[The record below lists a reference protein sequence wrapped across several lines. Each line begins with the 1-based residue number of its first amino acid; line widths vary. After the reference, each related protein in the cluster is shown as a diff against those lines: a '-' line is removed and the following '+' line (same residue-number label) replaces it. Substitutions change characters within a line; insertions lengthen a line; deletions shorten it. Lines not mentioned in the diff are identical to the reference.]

1 MSSIPASQVARV
13 LPQVLNAGG
22 NPLAFNG
29 LFLTLNPRVPVGTVL
44 NFPNDGNSV
53 DDYFGPASQESTW
66 ADIYFLGHDT
76 STIKPD
82 SLLFARYTA
91 AAAAAFLLGGPVNT
105 LTLSQIQ
112 AMQGDLTVVVD
123 GYPHTASGLN
133 LSAATSYSAAAA
145 LIAQGLNASQ
155 PVAAS
160 VTGAI
165 APATAAVTASI
176 AGNVMT
182 VNAVASGT
190 LVPGAILTGPGV
202 AAGTTVTS
210 QLSGLPGGTGTYAVS
225 VAQVLPNSSISATY
239 GVLTVSAVAS
249 GSLSVGQ
256 TLTGGGVTAGT
267 RITGLGTGAGLAG
280 TYFVS
285 PSQTASS
292 GTLTAAATPI
302 AVSYDA
308 ISGGLQITS
317 GITGAASSIG
327 YATGSLAAPLMLTQ
341 GTGAVLS
348 LGADATTPGAFMEGI
363 VDLTQNWVSFTTLFD
378 PDGGSGATAQRM
390 LFATWNNSKNNRYA
404 YVCWDRDASPTVTQP
419 ATTSLGYLLQQSG
432 LSGTIPIY
440 EPSDLG
446 HAPFICGFI
455 ASIDFQARNGRTT
468 AAFRQQSGLVAG
480 VSNARIAS
488 NLAGD
493 PQVAGSYGNGYNFY
507 GAYATAN
514 QGFVFFNR
522 GTVSGKFQW
531 IDSYINQIRLNNQ
544 LQLAMV
550 NLLTQVNSIPYN
562 TEGYAM
568 VEAAW
573 LDPIQ
578 EAVNF
583 GSIRAGIPLSNL
595 QKSEIRSAAGLDIAD
610 TLFQRGWYAQILDAA
625 PQVRQGRA
633 SPPCRLWYTDG
644 QSIQAITLASIN
656 IQ

>member
-1 MSSIPASQVARV
+1 MASIPADQIVRV

-29 LFLTLNPRVPVGTVL
+29 LFLTLNPRVPIGTVL
-44 NFPNDGNSV
+44 DFPNDGSSV
-53 DDYFGPASQESTW
+53 EDYFGPGSQEAAW
-66 ADIYFLGHDT
+66 ADIYFLGFDT
-76 STIKPD
+76 STQKPD
-82 SLLFARYTA
+82 SLLFARFTA
-91 AAAAAFLLGGPVNT
+91 AAAPAYLIGGPVNT
-105 LTLSQIQ
+105 LTVAQIQ
-112 AMQGDLTVVVD
+112 AMQGDLSVVVD

-133 LSAATSYSAAAA
+133 LSGATSYSAAAA
-145 LIAQGLNASQ
+145 LIQQALNASQ

-165 APATAAVTASI
+165 APATAAITASI

-182 VNAVASGT
+182 VNAVMSGT
-190 LVPGAILTGPGV
+190 LVPGAVLTGSGV

-210 QLSGLPGGTGTYAVS
+210 QLSGLPGGPGTYAVS
-225 VAQVLPNSSISATY
+225 AAQVVPNASLSAAY
-239 GVLTVSAVAS
+239 GVLTVSAVSS

-256 TLTGGGVTAGT
+256 TLTGAGVSAGT

-280 TYFVS
+280 TYYVS
-285 PSQTASS
+285 PSQTVSS

-317 GITGAASSIG
+317 GITGGASSIG
-327 YATGSLAAPLMLTQ
+327 YAAGSLAASLMLTQ
-341 GTGAVLS
+341 GAGAVIS

-363 VDLTQNWVSFTTLFD
+363 TDLTQNWVSFATLFD
-378 PDGGSGATAQRM
+378 PDGGSGATTQRM
-390 LFATWNNSKNNRYA
+390 LFATWTNSKNNRYA
-404 YVCWDRDASPTVTQP
+404 YVCWDRDASPTVTLP

-432 LSGTIPIY
+432 LSGTCLVY

-446 HAPFICGFI
+446 HAPFVCGAI
-455 ASIDFQARNGRTT
+455 ASIDFAARNGRTT
-468 AAFRQQSGLVAG
+468 LAFRQQSGLVAG

-522 GTVSGKFQW
+522 GTISGKFQW
-531 IDSYINQIRLNNQ
+531 IDSYVNQIRLNNQ
-544 LQLAMV
+544 LQLAMM
-550 NLLTQVNSIPYN
+550 NLLVQTNSIPYN
-562 TEGYAM
+562 VEGYAM

-578 EAVNF
+578 EAINF

-595 QKSEIRSAAGLDIAD
+595 QKAQIKSQAGLDIAD

-633 SPPCRLWYTDG
+633 SPPCRLWYMDG
-644 QSIQAITLASIN
+644 QSIQALTLASIL

>member
-1 MSSIPASQVARV
+1 M
-13 LPQVLNAGG
+13 
-22 NPLAFNG
+22 
-29 LFLTLNPRVPVGTVL
+29 
-44 NFPNDGNSV
+44 
-53 DDYFGPASQESTW
+53 
-66 ADIYFLGHDT
+66 
-76 STIKPD
+76 
-82 SLLFARYTA
+82 
-91 AAAAAFLLGGPVNT
+91 
-105 LTLSQIQ
+105 
-112 AMQGDLTVVVD
+112 
-123 GYPHTASGLN
+123 
-133 LSAATSYSAAAA
+133 
-145 LIAQGLNASQ
+145 NASQ

-165 APATAAVTASI
+165 APATAAITASI

-182 VNAVASGT
+182 VNAVMSGT
-190 LVPGAILTGPGV
+190 LVPGAVLTGSGV

-210 QLSGLPGGTGTYAVS
+210 QLSGLPGGPGTYAVS
-225 VAQVLPNSSISATY
+225 AAQVVPNASLSAAY
-239 GVLTVSAVAS
+239 GVLTVSAVSS

-256 TLTGGGVTAGT
+256 TLTGAGVSAGT

-280 TYFVS
+280 TYYVS
-285 PSQTASS
+285 PSQTVSS

-317 GITGAASSIG
+317 GITGGASSIG
-327 YATGSLAAPLMLTQ
+327 YAAGSLAASLMLTQ
-341 GTGAVLS
+341 GAGAVIS

-363 VDLTQNWVSFTTLFD
+363 TDLTQNWVSFATLFD
-378 PDGGSGATAQRM
+378 PDGGSGATTQRM
-390 LFATWNNSKNNRYA
+390 LFATWTNSKNNRYA
-404 YVCWDRDASPTVTQP
+404 YVCWDRDASPTVTLP

-432 LSGTIPIY
+432 LSGTCLVY

-446 HAPFICGFI
+446 HAPFVCGAI
-455 ASIDFQARNGRTT
+455 ASIDFAARNGRTT
-468 AAFRQQSGLVAG
+468 LAFRQQSGLVAG

-522 GTVSGKFQW
+522 GTISGKFQW
-531 IDSYINQIRLNNQ
+531 IDSYVNQIRLNNQ
-544 LQLAMV
+544 LQLAMM
-550 NLLTQVNSIPYN
+550 NLLVQTNSIPYN
-562 TEGYAM
+562 VEGYAM

-578 EAVNF
+578 EAINF

-595 QKSEIRSAAGLDIAD
+595 QKAQIKSQAGLDIAD

-633 SPPCRLWYTDG
+633 SPPCRLWYMDG
-644 QSIQAITLASIN
+644 QSIQALTLASIL

>member
-44 NFPNDGNSV
+44 DFPNDGSSV
-53 DDYFGPASQESTW
+53 DAYFGPSSQESAW

-82 SLLFARYTA
+82 SLLVARFTATA
-91 AAAAAFLLGGPVNT
+91 APAYLIGGPVNT
-105 LTLSQIQ
+105 LTLAQIQ
-112 AMQGDLTVVVD
+112 AMQGDLSVVVD
-123 GYPHTASGLN
+123 GYTHTASGLN

-165 APATAAVTASI
+165 APATASVSASI
-176 AGNVMT
+176 AGAVMT
-182 VNAVASGT
+182 VNAVVSGV
-190 LVPGAILTGPGV
+190 LVPGAAITGPGV
-202 AAGTTVTS
+202 AAGTLITS
-210 QLSGLPGGTGTYAVS
+210 QLSGAPGGIGTYAVTT
-225 VAQVLPNSSISATY
+225 VQVVPNAALTAAY
-239 GVLTVSAVAS
+239 GVLTVSAVTS

-285 PSQTASS
+285 PSQTVSS

-302 AVSYDA
+302 SVTYDA
-308 ISGGLQITS
+308 VSGGLQITS
-317 GITGAASSIG
+317 GIAGAASSIG
-327 YATGSLAAPLMLTQ
+327 FATGALAAPLLLTQ
-341 GTGAVLS
+341 GAGAVVS

-363 VDLTQNWVSFTTLFD
+363 TELTQNWVSFTTLFD
-378 PDGGSGATAQRM
+378 PDFGSGVTTQKM
-390 LFATWNNSKNNRYA
+390 LFATWNNSKNNRFV
-404 YVCWDRDASPTVTQP
+404 YVAWDRDASPTAVQP
-419 ATTSLGYLLQQSG
+419 ATTSFGYLLQLSG

-446 HAPFICGFI
+446 HAPFVCGVI

-468 AAFRQQSGLVAG
+468 LAFRQQSGLVAG
-480 VSNARIAS
+480 VTSARVAS
-488 NLAGD
+488 NLGGD

-514 QGFVFFNR
+514 QRFVFFNR
-522 GTVSGKFQW
+522 GTISGKFQW
-531 IDSYINQIRLNNQ
+531 ADSYVNQVRLNSQ
-544 LQLAMV
+544 LQLATV
-550 NLLTQVNSIPYN
+550 NLLVQVPSIPYN
-562 TEGYAM
+562 AEGYAM
-568 VEAAW
+568 MEAAW

-578 EAVNF
+578 EMLNF
-583 GSIRAGIPLSNL
+583 GGIRVGIPLSNL
-595 QKSEIRSAAGLDIAD
+595 QKSEIRSAAGLDISDA
-610 TLFQRGWYAQILDAA
+610 LYQRGWYVQILDAA

-633 SPPCRLWYTDG
+633 SPPSRLWYADG
-644 QSIQAITLASIN
+644 QSVQAITLASIN

>member
-1 MSSIPASQVARV
+1 MASIPADQIVRV

-44 NFPNDGNSV
+44 DFPNDGNSV
-53 DDYFGPASQESTW
+53 DDFFGPASQESAW

-82 SLLFARYTA
+82 SLLVARFPA
-91 AAAAAFLLGGPVNT
+91 AAAAAYLLGGPINT
-105 LTLSQIQ
+105 LTLAQIQ
-112 AMQGDLTVVVD
+112 ALQGDLSVVVD

-133 LSAATSYSAAAA
+133 LSGATSYSAAAA
-145 LIAQGLNASQ
+145 LLQQGLNATQ

-190 LVPGAILTGPGV
+190 LVPGAAITGAGV
-202 AAGTTVTS
+202 ASGTAVSS
-210 QLSGLPGGTGTYAVS
+210 QLSGVPGGVGTYAVS
-225 VAQVLPNSSISATY
+225 KAQVVPNGSLSATY
-239 GVLTVSAVAS
+239 GVLTVSAVSS

-256 TLTGGGVTAGT
+256 TLTGTGVTAGT

-285 PSQTASS
+285 PSQTVSS

-302 AVSYDA
+302 AVTYDA

-317 GITGAASSIG
+317 GVAGAASSAA

-341 GTGAVLS
+341 GAGAVVS
-348 LGADATTPGAFMEGI
+348 LGSEAMTPGAFMESI
-363 VDLTQNWVSFTTLFD
+363 TDLTQNWVSFATLFD
-378 PDGGSGATAQRM
+378 PDGGSGATTQRM
-390 LFATWNNSKNNRYA
+390 LFATWTNSKNNRYA
-404 YVCWDRDASPTVTQP
+404 YVCWDRDASPATVLP
-419 ATTSLGYLLQQSG
+419 ATTSFGYLLQQSG

-446 HAPFICGFI
+446 AVPFVCGAI

-468 AAFRQQSGLVAG
+468 LFGRSQSGLVAG
-480 VSNARIAS
+480 VSNARVAS

-544 LQLAMV
+544 LQLAMMS
-550 NLLTQVNSIPYN
+550 LLTSVSSIPYN
-562 TEGYAM
+562 VEGYAM
-568 VEAAW
+568 VEASW

-578 EAVNF
+578 EAINF

-595 QKSEIRSAAGLDIAD
+595 QKAQLKSQAGLDIAD
-610 TLFQRGWYAQILDAA
+610 TLYQRGWYAQILDAA

-633 SPPCRLWYTDG
+633 SPPCRLWYCDG
-644 QSIQAITLASIN
+644 QSIQALSLASIL